1 MACGLT
7 TRSFFQSMRQFA
19 RLIAGPGQHELEIK
33 KSRFIC
39 TIDRAASEAEA
50 RLFHEQLKKRYWDAN
65 HNCLAYLIGERNE
78 FQKANDDGEPSGTA
92 GVPMLEVLKK
102 RELINTVVVV
112 TRYFGGTKLG
122 AGGLIRAYGQSVSD
136 VIYAVGIVERRP
148 FFLLTVRSSHQDAGR
163 VENALRASTY
173 KLGEVVYGGDV
184 SFELHLDEDEIA
196 PFRAWLAELTG
207 GRNQAEVTGQAF
219 IEVPL
224 S

>member
-1 MACGLT
+1 MST
-7 TRSFFQSMRQFA
+7 HA

-39 TIDRAASEAEA
+39 TIDRAGSEAEA
-50 RLFHEQLKKRYWDAN
+50 RSFHERLKKQYWDAN

-136 VIYAVGIVERRP
+136 VIDAVGIVERRP
-148 FFLLTVRSSHQDAGR
+148 FFLLTVRVSHQDAGR

-173 KLGEVVYGGDV
+173 RLGEVVYGGDV
-184 SFELHLDEDEIA
+184 GFEVHLDEDEIP

-207 GRNQAEVTGQAF
+207 GRNQAEITGQAF
-219 IEVPL
+219 VEVPV

>member
-1 MACGLT
+1 MNSGNEPLKN
-7 TRSFFQSMRQFA
+7 A
-19 RLIAGPGQHELEIK
+19 RLIAGPGAHELEIK

-39 TIDRAASEAEA
+39 SFDRAATEADA
-50 RLFHEQLKKRYWDAN
+50 RLFHERLKKKYWDAN

-102 RELINTVVVV
+102 RTLINTVVVV

-136 VIYAVGIVERRP
+136 AIDAVGIVERRP
-148 FFLLTVRSSHQDAGR
+148 SSLIAVRSNHQDAGR
-163 VENALRASTY
+163 IENALRASSY
-173 KLGEVVYGGDV
+173 KLADVQYGSDVEYVV
-184 SFELHLDEDEIA
+184 HLNEEEIE
-196 PFRAWLAELTG
+196 PFRAWLGELTG
-207 GRNQAEVTGQAF
+207 GRNHAEITGQAF
-219 IEVPL
+219 IEVPIQYAP

>member
-1 MACGLT
+1 M
-7 TRSFFQSMRQFA
+7 SFA
-19 RLIAGPGQHELEIK
+19 RLIAGPGEHELEIK

-39 TIDRAASEAEA
+39 SIDRAATEADA
-50 RLFHEQLKKRYWDAN
+50 RVFHERLKKKYWDAN

-102 RELINTVVVV
+102 RTLINTVVVV

-136 VIYAVGIVERRP
+136 AIDAVGIVERRP
-148 FFLLTVRSSHQDAGR
+148 FSLIAVRSNHQDAGR
-163 VENALRASTY
+163 IENALRASSY
-173 KLGEVVYGGDV
+173 KLADVQYGSDVEYVV
-184 SFELHLDEDEIA
+184 HLNEEEIE

-207 GRNQAEVTGQAF
+207 GRNHAEITGQAF
-219 IEVPL
+219 IEVPIQ
-224 S
+224 

>member
-1 MACGLT
+1 MT
-7 TRSFFQSMRQFA
+7 FA
-19 RLIAGPGQHELEIK
+19 RLIAGPGEHELEIK

-39 TIDRAASEAEA
+39 SIDRASSEAEA
-50 RLFHEQLKKRYWDAN
+50 RVFHERLKKKYWDAN

-102 RELINTVVVV
+102 RTLINTVVVV

-136 VIYAVGIVERRP
+136 AIDAVGIVERRP
-148 FFLLTVRSSHQDAGR
+148 FSLLTVHSNHQDAGR
-163 VENALRASTY
+163 IENALRASSY
-173 KLGEVVYGGDV
+173 KLSDVQYGSDVEYVV
-184 SFELHLDEDEIA
+184 HLNEEEIE
-196 PFRAWLAELTG
+196 PFRAWLGELTG
-207 GRNQAEVTGQAF
+207 GRNHAEITGQAF
-219 IEVPL
+219 IEVPI